1 MHLCPY
7 LFVCSS
13 GCCRVLHSNWVEAGW
28 VLQGCLVKALIV
40 MEKGGGVLQ
49 FNAEKGGW
57 LAVAQEK
64 YM

>member
-1 MHLCPY
+1 M
-7 LFVCSS
+7 
-13 GCCRVLHSNWVEAGW
+13 EAGW

-57 LAVAQEK
+57 LAVVQGKIHGRYVNKECLDAEK
-64 YM
+64 